1 MVTQASNRTE
11 NTAAYSSTTSSVSS
25 PEVAG
30 PTVEVGGSTVG
41 STVEVS
47 GSTVGSTVEVGVTS
61 GGTGMERMP
70 CLGVRRICRHN
81 NGNNRGRRALGI
93 IWE

>member
-1 MVTQASNRTE
+1 MMTTMVTQASNRTE

-41 STVEVS
+41 STVEV
-47 GSTVGSTVEVGVTS
+47 GGSTVEVGVTS
-61 GGTGMERMP
+61 GGTGMERIP
-70 CLGVRRICRHN
+70 YQSPREN
-81 NGNNRGRRALGI
+81 
-93 IWE
+93 

>member
-1 MVTQASNRTE
+1 MMTTMVTQASNRTE

-41 STVEVS
+41 STVEVG
-47 GSTVGSTVEVGVTS
+47 GSTVGSTVEVGGSTVEVGVTS
-61 GGTGMERMP
+61 GGTGMERIP
-70 CLGVRRICRHN
+70 YQSPREN
-81 NGNNRGRRALGI
+81 
-93 IWE
+93 

>member
-1 MVTQASNRTE
+1 MMTTMVTQASNRTE

-41 STVEVS
+41 STVEV
-47 GSTVGSTVEVGVTS
+47 GGSTVEVGVTS
-61 GGTGMERMP
+61 GGTGMERIP
-70 CLGVRRICRHN
+70 CQSPREN
-81 NGNNRGRRALGI
+81 
-93 IWE
+93 